1 MQLIKRLFGAGTDP
15 NAQKGI
21 EDMLPAAVA
30 MVAWGMVTG
39 VAMVQSGLSPAQAVG
54 MTFLVYAGSA
64 QLTSL
69 PLFAATAPFPIIW
82 ASALIVNL
90 RFVIY
95 AVAAKPFFRRLP
107 LHQKLVYGFGMVDVL
122 AAQLLR
128 RFDPAQAP
136 AASLLH
142 DDGQARQTSAPLAYF
157 KAASLMMW
165 AVWQASSL
173 VGIFFAQ
180 WIPAAWGLEFVA
192 TLALIALLMPMML
205 DRSAIVCVV
214 VAGITAALC
223 ASLPLNLGLL
233 MAVIAGVIAA
243 MIVDS
248 RFTPTPEKKDAA
260 SHGS

>member
-1 MQLIKRLFGAGTDP
+1 MQAIKRLIGAGADP
-15 NAQKGI
+15 NAQLGI
-21 EDMLPAAVA
+21 RDMLPAAVA

-69 PLFAATAPFPIIW
+69 PLFAAGAPFPIIW
-82 ASALIVNL
+82 ASAFIVNL

-95 AVAAKPFFRRLP
+95 AVAAKPFFRGLP
-107 LHQKLVYGFGMVDVL
+107 IAKTLVYGFGMVDVL

-128 RFDPAQAP
+128 RFDPA
-136 AASLLH
+136 ASRSAVLLH
-142 DDGQARQTSAPLAYF
+142 DDRHADDQRAPMTYF

-165 AVWQASSL
+165 IVWQASSL
-173 VGIFFAQ
+173 AGIFLAQ

-192 TLALIALLMPMML
+192 TLALIALLLPMMM

-214 VAGITAALC
+214 VAGVTAGLC
-223 ASLPLNLGLL
+223 VSLPLNLGLL
-233 MAVIAGVIAA
+233 IAVIVGVAAA
-243 MIVDS
+243 MAADAL
-248 RFTPTPEKKDAA
+248 FNPTSDQKGA
-260 SHGS
+260 

>member
-1 MQLIKRLFGAGTDP
+1 
-15 NAQKGI
+15 
-21 EDMLPAAVA
+21 MLPAAVA

-69 PLFAATAPFPIIW
+69 PLFAAGAPFPIIW

-95 AVAAKPFFRRLP
+95 AVAAKPFFRGLPASRL
-107 LHQKLVYGFGMVDVL
+107 LVYGFGMVDVL

-128 RFDPAQAP
+128 RFDPAAAQP
-136 AASLLH
+136 ASLLH
-142 DDGQARQTSAPLAYF
+142 DDRRAGDARAPMTYF

-165 AVWQASSL
+165 VVWQASSL
-173 VGIFFAQ
+173 AGIFLAQ

-192 TLALIALLMPMML
+192 TLALIALLLPMMM
-205 DRSAIVCVV
+205 DRSAIICVAT
-214 VAGITAALC
+214 AGVTAALC

-233 MAVIAGVIAA
+233 IAVIVGVTAA
-243 MIVDS
+243 MAADAFFS
-248 RFTPTPEKKDAA
+248 PTPGKKEA
-260 SHGS
+260 